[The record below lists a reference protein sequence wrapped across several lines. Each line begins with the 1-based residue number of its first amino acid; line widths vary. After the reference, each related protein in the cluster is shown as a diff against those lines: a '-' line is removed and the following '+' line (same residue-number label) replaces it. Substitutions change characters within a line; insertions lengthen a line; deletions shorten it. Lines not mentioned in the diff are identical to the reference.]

1 MSYTKEDYN
10 KIINL
15 PHYVSRCR
23 KTMSLGDRA
32 AQFAPFAALT
42 GYDEAVKASEIKS
55 CEQVLVSEDDE
66 SEINEKL
73 QILLDKIG
81 EYPEITV
88 TFFKRNENQRE
99 GRYITVTE
107 QIKTVDLYKRKIIFQ
122 NDFEIPIGKI
132 YKISGNIFSALE
144 RL

>member
-1 MSYTKEDYN
+1 
-10 KIINL
+10 
-15 PHYVSRCR
+15 
-23 KTMSLGDRA
+23 MSLGDRA

-73 QILLDKIG
+73 QILLKKIG
-81 EYPEITV
+81 ERPEITV

-122 NDFEIPIGKI
+122 NDFEIPIDKI
-132 YKISGNIFSALE
+132 YKISGNVFSALE